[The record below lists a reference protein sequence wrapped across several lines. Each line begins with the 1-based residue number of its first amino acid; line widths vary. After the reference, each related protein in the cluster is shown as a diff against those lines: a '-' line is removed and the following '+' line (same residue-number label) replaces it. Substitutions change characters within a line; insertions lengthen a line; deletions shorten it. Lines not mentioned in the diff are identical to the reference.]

1 MEKVQNTSKPIDMR
15 APKAWQKFAA
25 GFKKPFQKLFKKT
38 PGRPAVDKDFFRESG
53 ESVYYQAK
61 GERKKRKRRKRLENK
76 ARAMMYKRRRAS

>member
-15 APKAWQKFAA
+15 APKAWQIAV

-38 PGRPAVDKDFFRESG
+38 PERPAVDKEFFREPG

-76 ARAMMYKRRRAS
+76 SRAMMYKRRRAS